1 MHLLFLRRVPRIVI
15 VFCHRLLPMPVEFI
29 GYVASHESSEIIAP
43 QGPVVDRSWVST
55 VAKAHEHVGFDRAL
69 VAYGSSSPDAQ
80 QLVAWA
86 AHETTRL
93 NFMLAHRPGFVF
105 PTLAARQLATL
116 DHFSEGRLAVH
127 IISGGSDVEQARDGD
142 YLGHDER
149 YDRTDEYL
157 DVLKQTWSS
166 PKPFDHSGRHYQLK
180 DNYASVKPLQQVDGR
195 PQVPIYFGGSSEA
208 AIRVAGKHAD
218 VYALWGEPLEQVR
231 ETVARVRAAAA
242 LHGREGQVRF
252 SLSLRPIIAATEEA
266 AWAKAQDILKR
277 ARGVV
282 AQSARWKD
290 RQGVTPQNVGSQ
302 RLLQAAS
309 RGKVVDV
316 RLWTEL
322 SALTGAAGN
331 STALVGTP
339 EQVAE
344 SLLAYFDAGVSTFLI
359 RGFRPL
365 QDALDYG
372 RQLIPL
378 VRAEVARR
386 EGQPLTVLASAA

>member
-1 MHLLFLRRVPRIVI
+1 
-15 VFCHRLLPMPVEFI
+15 MPVEFI
-29 GYVASHESSEIIAP
+29 GYVASREASEIVP
-43 QGPVVDRSWVST
+43 PSGPVIDRSWIST
-55 VAKAHEHVGFDRAL
+55 VAQAHEHVGFDRAL

-80 QLVAWA
+80 QIVAYA
-86 AHETTRL
+86 AHETSTL

-127 IISGGSDVEQARDGD
+127 VISGGNDAEQQRDGD
-142 YLGHDER
+142 YLEHDER
-149 YDRTDEYL
+149 YERTDEYL
-157 DVLKQTWSS
+157 SVVKQTWTSN
-166 PKPFDHSGRHYQLK
+166 KPFDFEGKHYRLK
-180 DNYASVKPLQQVDGR
+180 DNISSVKPLQRLNGQ
-195 PQVPIYFGGSSEA
+195 PHVPIFFGGSSDA

-231 ETVARVRAAAA
+231 ETIARVRAAAA
-242 LHGREGQVRF
+242 QHGREKHVRF
-252 SLSLRPIIAATEEA
+252 SLSLRPIIAATEAA
-266 AWAKAQDILKR
+266 AWEKAQAILER

-282 AQSARWKD
+282 TQTQRWKD
-290 RQGVTPQNVGSQ
+290 RQENAPQNVGSQ

-309 RGKVVDV
+309 RGKVVDT

-331 STALVGTP
+331 STSLVGTP

-344 SLLAYFDAGVSTFLI
+344 SLLAYYDAGVSTFLI
-359 RGFRPL
+359 RGFKPL

-372 RQLIPL
+372 RHLIPL
-378 VRAEVARR
+378 VRQEVARR
-386 EGQPLTVLASAA
+386 DAAAAPQLAA

>member
-1 MHLLFLRRVPRIVI
+1 
-15 VFCHRLLPMPVEFI
+15 MPVEFI
-29 GYVASHESSEIIAP
+29 GYVAARESSEIVAGS
-43 QGPVVDRSWVST
+43 GPVIDRSWIST
-55 VAKAHEHVGFDRAL
+55 VAQAHEHVGFDRAL
-69 VAYGSSSPDAQ
+69 VAYGSSTPDAQ
-80 QLVAWA
+80 QIVAYA
-86 AHETTRL
+86 AHETSTL

-127 IISGGSDVEQARDGD
+127 IISGGNDVEQQRDGD

-149 YDRTDEYL
+149 YERTDEYL
-157 DVLKQTWSS
+157 SVVKQTWTSTE
-166 PKPFDHSGRHYQLK
+166 PFDFEGRHYRLK
-180 DNYASVKPLQQVDGR
+180 DNISSVKPLQRLNGQ
-195 PQVPIYFGGSSEA
+195 PHVPIFFGGSSDS

-231 ETVARVRAAAA
+231 ETIARVRAAAA
-242 LHGREGQVRF
+242 EHGRENQVRF
-252 SLSLRPIIAATEEA
+252 SLSLRPILAATEEA
-266 AWAKAQDILKR
+266 AWQKAQDILEL

-282 AQSARWKD
+282 TQSQRWKD
-290 RQGVTPQNVGSQ
+290 RQGQAPQNVGSQ
-302 RLLQAAS
+302 RLLQAAG

-331 STALVGTP
+331 STSLVGTP

-359 RGFRPL
+359 RGFKPL

-372 RQLIPL
+372 RHLIPL
-378 VRAEVARR
+378 VREEVARR
-386 EGQPLTVLASAA
+386 EAVTPALANAA

>member
-1 MHLLFLRRVPRIVI
+1 
-15 VFCHRLLPMPVEFI
+15 MPVEFI
-29 GYVASHESSEIIAP
+29 GYVAPRESSEIVAAT
-43 QGPVVDRSWVST
+43 GPAIDRSWIST

-69 VAYGSSSPDAQ
+69 VAYGSHSADAQ
-80 QLVAWA
+80 QIVAYA
-86 AHETTRL
+86 AHETSRL

-127 IISGGSDVEQARDGD
+127 IISGGNDAEQQRDGD

-149 YDRTDEYL
+149 YQRTDEYL
-157 DVLKQTWSS
+157 SVVKQTWTSNQ
-166 PKPFDHSGRHYQLK
+166 PFDFEGRHYKLR
-180 DNYASVKPLQQVDGR
+180 DNISSVKPLQRLNGQ
-195 PQVPIYFGGSSEA
+195 PHVPIFFGGSSDA

-218 VYALWGEPLEQVR
+218 VYALWGEPLDQVR
-231 ETVARVRAAAA
+231 ETIARVRASAAE
-242 LHGREGQVRF
+242 HGREQHVRF

-266 AWAKAQDILKR
+266 AWAKAQGILAQ
-277 ARGVV
+277 ARDVIT
-282 AQSARWKD
+282 QSRRWQE
-290 RQGVTPQNVGSQ
+290 RQGQAPQNVGSQ

-309 RGKVVDV
+309 RGKVVDA

-331 STALVGTP
+331 STSLVGTP

-344 SLLAYFDAGVSTFLI
+344 SLLAYHEAGVSTFLI
-359 RGFRPL
+359 RGFKPL

-372 RQLIPL
+372 RHLIPL
-378 VRAEVARR
+378 VREEIARR
-386 EGQPLTVLASAA
+386 EATAAPHLANAA